1 MSEVP
6 ASLRLV
12 MAVSADGFVARGP
25 KDTMDWTGHNDKRAF
40 RLLTSVGSVLG
51 VGRAT
56 AEVMPDHLPGRTLH
70 VLSNRPGLG
79 MSIGAFAF
87 KYPGAWL
94 IGGQTVAMEGLMNGL
109 VTEVHICRNP
119 AHLGSGVKDEMTPW
133 MASRGDK
140 GNPGRPWTCIS
151 QVYVGDVKVEAW
163 RLVR

>member
-1 MSEVP
+1 
-6 ASLRLV
+6 